1 MDLKTLV
8 KKADEHRHGL
18 HLLIVWSILIAASAV
33 WNIHE
38 NYSGTSS
45 KALIEAKTIFQH
57 NLAYRRWNAMNDG
70 VYVKVSERTP
80 PNPYI
85 LDETRDLTTKE
96 GVKLT
101 IINPFQMTRQ
111 AYDLLRIQ
119 SPELAV
125 LNRTV
130 SLNPINQDNEPD
142 EWERKALLLFEK
154 GKGEMSD
161 ITTINGAPFMRL
173 IAPYV
178 TEERCLK
185 CHEYQGYHIGDIRG
199 GMSVAVPMQP
209 YWDAAGSARKIIVM
223 THLLLWLLGTLAI
236 TLFFASFKK
245 YKIALRQNEEKFR
258 IVSEFAYNFEYWI
271 NEKREI
277 SFISPSCDRITGY
290 SREDFLNS
298 SQLMYDLVHPDDKV
312 LFKKHLADFGDPPH
326 EDIEFRII
334 TKDGDVRWMA
344 HTCTP
349 IYVDG
354 KFLGRRGSNRDIT
367 TNKKLKEELQQ
378 AKKVEEIGRF
388 AGGIAHDF
396 NNVLTSVSSLT
407 SLLKG
412 QINHDKPQLQK
423 IVNYILIATKL
434 GQNLTS
440 NLLMFGRKR
449 TTNLE
454 KLKLNGT
461 ITKLENVIGS
471 LLSDLIACSITL
483 DDSESYVM
491 IDQHQVEQILINL
504 SINARDA
511 MPAGG
516 SLGICTSRK
525 TIGKTYLC
533 RYGDI
538 PRGDYMVLSIS
549 DTGHGIAE
557 EILDKIFHPFF
568 STKPDNKGTGLGL
581 SIIHDI
587 VLQHKGYI
595 DVKSVLKEGTVF
607 SVYFPVVQS

>member
-1 MDLKTLV
+1 MDLKNIA
-8 KKADEHRHGL
+8 KNAAEHRHGL
-18 HLLIVWSILIAASAV
+18 YLLIVWTILIAASAI

-38 NYSGTSS
+38 NYRGTYS

-70 VYVKVSERTP
+70 VYVKVSDKTP
-80 PNPYI
+80 PNPFI
-85 LDETRDLTTKE
+85 LDDNRDLTTNE
-96 GVKLT
+96 GELLT

-130 SLNPINQDNEPD
+130 SLDPVNPENTPD
-142 EWERKALLLFEK
+142 EWERKALLDFEK
-154 GKGEMSD
+154 GNGEVSD
-161 ITTINGAPFMRL
+161 ITTIDGAPFMRL
-173 IAPYV
+173 ISPYV

-185 CHEYQGYHIGDIRG
+185 CHEHQGYEIGDIRG

-209 YWDAAGSARKIIVM
+209 YLDAAGSAKKIIVM
-223 THLLLWLLGTLAI
+223 THLFLWLLGTLAI
-236 TLFFASFKK
+236 TLFFANFRK
-245 YKIALRQNEEKFR
+245 YKITIRQNEEKFR

-271 NEKREI
+271 SETKEI
-277 SFISPSCDRITGY
+277 RFISPSCERITSY

-298 SQLMYDLVHPDDKV
+298 SQLMYDMVHPDDRVFLKNHLV
-312 LFKKHLADFGDPPH
+312 DFKDPAH
-326 EDIEFRII
+326 EDIEFRIL
-334 TKDGDVRWMA
+334 TKDGDVRWLA
-344 HTCTP
+344 HTCMP
-349 IYVDG
+349 IHVDG
-354 KFLGRRGSNRDIT
+354 KFLGRRGCNRDIT
-367 TNKKLKEELQQ
+367 ADKKLKEELQQ

-396 NNVLTSVSSLT
+396 NNVLTSVLSLT
-407 SLLKG
+407 SLLKS
-412 QINHDKPQLQK
+412 QIDPDKPQLQK

-449 TTNLE
+449 TSNLT
-454 KLKLNGT
+454 KLKLNEIVT
-461 ITKLENVIGS
+461 NLESVIGS
-471 LLSDLIACSITL
+471 LLSDTITCSITL
-483 DDSESYVM
+483 DDNERFVM
-491 IDQHQVEQILINL
+491 IDQHQIEQILINL

-516 SLGICTSRK
+516 TLRISTRRE
-525 TIGKTYLC
+525 TIEKAYSC
-533 RYGDI
+533 RHGDI
-538 PRGDYMVLSIS
+538 PRGDYMVLSVT

-557 EILDKIFHPFF
+557 EILAKIFQPFF

-587 VLQHKGYI
+587 VQQHKGFI
-595 DVKSVLKEGTVF
+595 DVQSVLKQGTVF
-607 SVYFPVVQS
+607 RVYFPALSD